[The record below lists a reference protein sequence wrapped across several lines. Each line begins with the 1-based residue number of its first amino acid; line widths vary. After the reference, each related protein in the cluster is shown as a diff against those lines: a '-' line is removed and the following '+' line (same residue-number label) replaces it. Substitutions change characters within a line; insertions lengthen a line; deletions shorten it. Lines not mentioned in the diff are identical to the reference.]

1 MRTNLRPF
9 PVLLALCIAATL
21 PACRD
26 DTPQA
31 LGTLEYDRITL
42 PAPAAEKIVAIDVRE
57 GQRVKAG
64 QPLLRLEPDRT
75 RSATQA
81 ARADAQRQRAS
92 LQELEAGPR
101 SEQIAQAR
109 AQLIAAQA
117 QEREARDYYTR
128 VRPLG
133 RQQLIAASEVE
144 RARASV
150 DSAAATARAQAEA
163 LRELE
168 AGTRRE
174 QIAQGEAALAA
185 SQAQVEAQQVTLDKL
200 TVVAPRD
207 ALVDSLPYKLGDQAP
222 VGQPLAILLVG
233 GAPYARVYVPEPIR
247 GNVKVGDAA
256 RVFVD
261 GRDAAVP
268 GTVRMIRTEPTFTPY
283 FALIGKDAAR
293 LSYIAEVALTT
304 AGATLPAGLPVRVE
318 FGE

>member
-1 MRTNLRPF
+1 MRTTIAPA
-9 PVLLALCIAATL
+9 LLALCIAATL
-21 PACRD
+21 PACRN

-42 PAPAAEKIVAIDVRE
+42 PSPAAEKIVAIDVRE

-64 QPLLRLEPDRT
+64 QSLLRLELDRT
-75 RSATQA
+75 RSSTDV
-81 ARADAQRQRAS
+81 ARAEAQRQRAS

-109 AQLIAAQA
+109 AQLVAAQA
-117 QEREARDYYTR
+117 EERQARDYYTR

-133 RQQLIAASEVE
+133 RQQLIAAAEVE

-150 DSAAATARAQAEA
+150 DNAAATARAQAEA

-185 SQAQVEAQQVTLDKL
+185 SEAQAAAQQVTLDKL

-207 ALVDSLPYKLGDQAP
+207 ALVDSIPYKLGDQAP

-233 GAPYARVYVPEPIR
+233 GAPYARVYVPETIR
-247 GNVKVGDAA
+247 ANVKVGDAA
-256 RVFVD
+256 RVFV
-261 GRDAAVP
+261 GGQKESRP
-268 GTVRMIRTEPTFTPY
+268 GTVRMIRTEPSFTPY
-283 FALIGKDAAR
+283 YALIGKDAAR
-293 LSYIAEVALTT
+293 LSYVAEITLTSGD
-304 AGATLPAGLPVRVE
+304 AASLPPGLPVRVE
-318 FGE
+318 FGK